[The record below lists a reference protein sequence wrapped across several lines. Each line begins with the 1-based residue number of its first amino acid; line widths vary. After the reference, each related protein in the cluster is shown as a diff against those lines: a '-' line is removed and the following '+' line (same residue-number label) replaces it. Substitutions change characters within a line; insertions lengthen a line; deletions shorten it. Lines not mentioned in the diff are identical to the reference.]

1 MGAAPFIFEMITR
14 TAPILMGAAPSFSFF
29 SGGCFFFMAIKP

>member
-14 TAPILMGAAPSFSFF
+14 TAPILMGAAPSFSLFF
-29 SGGCFFFMAIKP
+29 WGLLLFYGY